1 MESEIKQIYLLV
13 DYDEGSREDITIL
26 GGYSSF
32 EKAEEVGKSLL
43 RKQRDEFL
51 AERTRALEAGE
62 IDEEEDDDEDDDH
75 RYFIASCPLN
85 PSEVMQIDYF
95 EYEIK
100 L

>member
-1 MESEIKQIYLLV
+1 MFYLLV

-51 AERTRALEAGE
+51 AERTRALEAGKGSPPN
-62 IDEEEDDDEDDDH
+62 DDDDDGH
-75 RYFIASCPLN
+75 QYFIASCPLN
-85 PSEVMQIDYF
+85 PSEPIGINYF
-95 EYEIK
+95 EHEIK